1 MTKLQLKDK
10 VRSLMLGNVKEGY
23 SALLGAHYCY
33 VMPSKERYQFQWFW
47 DTCFHVFIL
56 CALDEVELA
65 HRNMR
70 SLFRQ
75 QEDNGFVGH
84 MIFWKQVLPRRMTD
98 VLQAR
103 PTLQTLRPHMSALV
117 QPPLIAQALK
127 RLYEASKDKLVLY
140 ELLPKVVHYH
150 DWLASNRHFDA
161 DGLIT
166 IISPFESGIDW
177 KPSFDEVVGYS
188 SRATPK
194 NLFTSQLYWRVMA
207 KIDAS
212 NFLRQY
218 DLGKISRARRVSCER
233 SRLQHDLRVRFAGPS
248 RPVRGR

>member
-1 MTKLQLKDK
+1 MKQGELKDR
-10 VRSLMLGNVKEGY
+10 VRAVMLDNVKEGY

-56 CALDEVELA
+56 SALGEVELA
-65 HRNMR
+65 KRNMR

-84 MIFWKQVLPRRMTD
+84 MIFWKQVLPKRITD

-127 RLYEASKDKLVLY
+127 RIYEVNGDKLFSL
-140 ELLPKVVHYH
+140 
-150 DWLASNRHFDA
+150 
-161 DGLIT
+161 
-166 IISPFESGIDW
+166 
-177 KPSFDEVVGYS
+177 
-188 SRATPK
+188 
-194 NLFTSQLYWRVMA
+194 
-207 KIDAS
+207 
-212 NFLRQY
+212 
-218 DLGKISRARRVSCER
+218 
-233 SRLQHDLRVRFAGPS
+233 
-248 RPVRGR
+248 